1 MEGLENLVQEWKAR
15 YGENNITQLD
25 ITLDNDRQETYIVR
39 KPGRKEIEAVGQHS
53 INKDVSKANNVLIAN
68 CVLHGDKELIESDG
82 DVYATI
88 LEQLSFL
95 MKKREVAIKKL

>member
-1 MEGLENLVQEWKAR
+1 MEGLETLIQEWKGR
-15 YGENNITQLD
+15 YGEHNISQVD
-25 ITLDNDRQETYIVR
+25 ITLDNDKVETYIIR

-68 CVLHGDKELIESDG
+68 CVLHGNKELIETDG

-95 MKKREVAIKKL
+95 MKKREATIKKL